1 LTFLTNCLT
10 IRIGNALWKQTYDDM
25 QWRLHGKYNIY
36 ISWILSINL
45 L

>member
-25 QWRLHGKYNIY
+25 QWRFMVNIIYTFHGF
-36 ISWILSINL
+36 
-45 L
+45 